1 MIPEAL
7 EKIADNVLALD
18 ETDLAILL
26 DHYKDR
32 MSQGEPTRAWERAVI
47 AYFLLNGIRI
57 KTQSRKKIRTCAWSR
72 PERRQLLF
80 SCFLPFLSAPQ
91 ERYFY
96 LPLRNSF
103 AFSKVKSF
111 PSPSAVLGA
120 LKFF

>member
-18 ETDLAILL
+18 EIDLALLL

-57 KTQSRKKIRTCAWSR
+57 KNTLKQGKLRDQNPI
-72 PERRQLLF
+72 PEK
-80 SCFLPFLSAPQ
+80 
-91 ERYFY
+91 
-96 LPLRNSF
+96 NSHLCL
-103 AFSKVKSF
+103 VK
-111 PSPSAVLGA
+111 A
-120 LKFF
+120 

>member
-57 KTQSRKKIRTCAWSR
+57 KNTLKQGKL
-72 PERRQLLF
+72 RRQD
-80 SCFLPFLSAPQ
+80 PVP
-91 ERYFY
+91 EK
-96 LPLRNSF
+96 NSHLCL
-103 AFSKVKSF
+103 VK
-111 PSPSAVLGA
+111 A
-120 LKFF
+120 